1 MEMEVELFAGML
13 AEICAH
19 TKAAAGRRLEYTVII
34 NPAAGGF
41 TIRKRWKKHRAVL
54 EEYRQK
60 AQANPL
66 RRDVKPSAIAKN
78 DKIGA
83 GSFPD
88 YGAVL
93 TGRSGHAGE
102 ITKAIIDGALA
113 SKDGSPPFQL
123 IICAGG
129 DGTSREVLSAIH
141 DAPPQFRSSAAVVRL
156 PLGTGNDGADAPVPE
171 GALDLLIKPVNV
183 EYTPALRLVTS
194 QNGPARSKGPFLA
207 FNILSAGLDAFVT
220 HMTNKMK
227 GSLPGDSYKLW
238 VDIAALFYDRIYK
251 VDYMNVKV
259 FNDKGKEISSFRE
272 KILLIAVGTSGHR
285 TYGSGNKILPDDR
298 NVCAVKQMSMFRK
311 IALKDLFGTGEHINK
326 PESMLFTAGKV
337 EFSAIY
343 PILAQMDGEAVLLVR
358 EDFPASIELTVPV
371 IPLLKIKK

>member
-1 MEMEVELFAGML
+1 MEIELFAKTL

-19 TKAAAGRRLEYTVII
+19 SKIADGRKLEYTVIV
-34 NPAAGGF
+34 NPSAGGF
-41 TIRKRWKKHRAVL
+41 TIRSRWKKHYAVL

-66 RRDVKPSAIAKN
+66 RPASPSCAARSGK
-78 DKIGA
+78 GA
-83 GSFPD
+83 SSFPD

-102 ITKAIIDGALA
+102 ITKALIDEALA
-113 SKDGSPPFQL
+113 SNESEPPFQL

-129 DGTSREVLSAIH
+129 DGTSWEVLSALH
-141 DAPPQFRSSAAVVRL
+141 DAPARFRSSAAVVRL
-156 PLGTGNDGADAPVPE
+156 PMGTGNDGADASTPE

-183 EYTPALRLVTS
+183 EYQSALRLVTA
-194 QNGPARSKGPFLA
+194 QGGPARAKGPFLA

-238 VDIAALFYDRIYK
+238 VDIAALFYDRLYK
-251 VDYMNVKV
+251 VDFLNVKS
-259 FNDKGKEISSFRE
+259 FDGSGKEVNSFRE
-272 KILLIAVGTSGHR
+272 KLLLLAVGASGYR

-298 NVCAVKQMSMFRK
+298 NVCAVKQMPLLRK
-311 IALKDLFGTGEHINK
+311 IALKGLFRTGEHTDK
-326 PESMLFTAGKV
+326 PESILFNAHRV
-337 EFSAIY
+337 EFSAMY
-343 PILAQMDGEAVLLVR
+343 PLLAQMDGETVLLEK
-358 EDFPASIELTVPV
+358 EDYPAAIELTEPL
-371 IPLLKIKK
+371 IPLLKIC

>member
-1 MEMEVELFAGML
+1 MEIELFARTL

-19 TKAAAGRRLEYTVII
+19 TKVAAGRRLEYTII
-34 NPAAGGF
+34 VNPSAGGF

-66 RRDVKPSAIAKN
+66 RGDVNTSAAAKN
-78 DKIGA
+78 GKMGA

-102 ITKAIIDGALA
+102 ITKAVIDEALA
-113 SKDGSPPFQL
+113 ANDNLPVFQL

-129 DGTSREVLSAIH
+129 DGTSWEVLSAIH
-141 DAPPQFRSSAAVVRL
+141 NTPPRFRTSAAVLRL
-156 PLGTGNDGADAPVPE
+156 PLGTGNDGADAPSLD
-171 GALDLLIKPVNV
+171 GALELLINSVNV
-183 EYTPALRLVTS
+183 EYTPALRLVTA
-194 QNGPARSKGPFLA
+194 QGGPARAKGPFLA

-227 GSLPGDSYKLW
+227 GKLPGDSYKLW

-251 VDYMNVKV
+251 VDYMDVKSY
-259 FNDKGKEISSFRE
+259 DEHGKEVNSFRE
-272 KILLIAVGTSGHR
+272 KLLL
-285 TYGSGNKILPDDR
+285 LP
-298 NVCAVKQMSMFRK
+298 
-311 IALKDLFGTGEHINK
+311 
-326 PESMLFTAGKV
+326 
-337 EFSAIY
+337 SARR
-343 PILAQMDGEAVLLVR
+343 GAVLTVR
-358 EDFPASIELTVPV
+358 VIKSFPTTATYAPLSKCPCFAKS
-371 IPLLKIKK
+371 LLKIYLAQANISTSRNPFCSPRVKWNFPRCFHYWRKWTGKPCFLNAKIIPRRLSLPRR

>member
-1 MEMEVELFAGML
+1 MFARTL

-19 TKAAAGRRLEYTVII
+19 TKVAAGRRLEYTII
-34 NPAAGGF
+34 VNPSAGGF

-66 RRDVKPSAIAKN
+66 RGDVNPSAAAKSG
-78 DKIGA
+78 KMGA

-88 YGAVL
+88 YGAIL

-102 ITKAIIDGALA
+102 ITKAVIDEALA
-113 SKDGSPPFQL
+113 ANDNLPVFQL

-129 DGTSREVLSAIH
+129 DGTSWEVLSAIH
-141 DAPPQFRSSAAVVRL
+141 NTPPRFRTSAAVLRL
-156 PLGTGNDGADAPVPE
+156 PLGTGNDGADAPSLD
-171 GALDLLIKPVNV
+171 GALELLINSVNV
-183 EYTPALRLVTS
+183 EYTPALRLVTA
-194 QNGPARSKGPFLA
+194 QGGPARAKGPFLA

-227 GSLPGDSYKLW
+227 GKLPGDSYKLW

-251 VDYMNVKV
+251 VDYMDVKSY
-259 FNDKGKEISSFRE
+259 DEHGKEVNSFRE
-272 KILLIAVGTSGHR
+272 KLLLVAVGASGHR

-298 NVCAVKQMSMFRK
+298 NVCAVKQMPLLRK

-326 PESMLFTAGKV
+326 PESILFTACKV
-337 EFSAIY
+337 EFSAMF
-343 PILAQMDGEAVLLVR
+343 PLLAQMDGETVLLER
-358 EDFPASIELTVPV
+358 EDYPASIELTAPL
-371 IPLLKIKK
+371 IPLLKVKK